1 MVWEKRSFFL
11 GQPKA
16 VEWKPRFEKHSSG
29 LAKDGSRG
37 LTFGKLVNVKKGL
50 QHSQS
55 RREKG
60 SNDEVCADPLIH
72 EWVQVS
78 KERIVGLRFNSWLMI
93 VVGRR
98 KIS

>member
-1 MVWEKRSFFL
+1 MVWEKRSFLFLFL

-16 VEWKPRFEKHSSG
+16 VEWKPRFEKRSSG
-29 LAKDGSRG
+29 LAKDGSRA

-60 SNDEVCADPLIH
+60 
-72 EWVQVS
+72 QQ
-78 KERIVGLRFNSWLMI
+78 R
-93 VVGRR
+93 
-98 KIS
+98 